1 MKSDTPFNQSSALV
15 ERFSVHSTDYYCL
28 TWGHVLSDKGTF
40 LSDKGDIYLSDKGT
54 FSKNQPMAPAG
65 KWGKISI

>member
-28 TWGHVLSDKGTF
+28 TRGHVLSDKGTF
-40 LSDKGDIYLSDKGT
+40 LLHKGDIYLSDKGT

>member
-1 MKSDTPFNQSSALV
+1 MKSDTPFNQSSAFV
-15 ERFSVHSTDYYCL
+15 ERFTVHSTDYYCL

-40 LSDKGDIYLSDKGT
+40 LSDKGT